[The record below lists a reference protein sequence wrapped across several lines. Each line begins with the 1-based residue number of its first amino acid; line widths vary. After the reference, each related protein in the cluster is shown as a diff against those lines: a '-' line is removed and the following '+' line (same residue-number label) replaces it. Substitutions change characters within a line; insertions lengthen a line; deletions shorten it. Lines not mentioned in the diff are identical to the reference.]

1 MRKLLLSIALI
12 AGGIT
17 AGAQGLKV
25 GLGGGVNSTWLL
37 NKNVSDQGDAIDFAS
52 TSGGSF
58 GLKAQ
63 YFFNDK
69 MGVEMDILYSGHN
82 QKYKLDDGNAE
93 IKTKLRYIDIPVL
106 FRYGGGKG
114 FYFEVGPQ
122 VSILSSAKD
131 EDLAF
136 SYGPVNIPLEETD
149 VKESLNGTN
158 FALVLGLGADIP
170 VADFLTITAGVR
182 FGYGFSD
189 VTKDYTNSNSE
200 DDLSVAT
207 YFAHF
212 NDDGD
217 VDYKPTKRVFG
228 GIHIG
233 VMYNLPF

>member
-52 TSGGSF
+52 TMGGAF

-82 QKYKLDDGNAE
+82 QKYKISDGDFE
-93 IKTKLRYIDIPVL
+93 SKTKLSYIDIPVL
-106 FRYGGGKG
+106 FRYGGGQG

-122 VSILSSAKD
+122 ISILSGAK
-131 EDLAF
+131 EDRDF
-136 SYGPVNIPLEETD
+136 GIFNTD
-149 VKESLNGTN
+149 GRNVEHSFNNTN
-158 FALVLGLGADIP
+158 FGLVLGLGADIP

-189 VTKDYTNSNSE
+189 VTKEYSE
-200 DDLSVAT
+200 SLLNETMSVSGLGAHYNADDE
-207 YFAHF
+207 F
-212 NDDGD
+212 
-217 VDYKPTKRVFG
+217 DYKPTKRVFG
-228 GIHIG
+228 GIHVG
-233 VMYNLPF
+233 VLYNLPF